1 MARAET
7 IEDYRAMGK
16 RYAVQGQARYPDCD
30 PLESLCRHAEDRTG
44 VLRPSTVRLYKR
56 RYCAAAIVIG
66 RTGDMDREVIMAVLR
81 RLMTTLDSMAG
92 TPPEPRTSSKKVKDA
107 KDWEVKEVF
116 GHLKIMAVRHKRIRS
131 AAVALYC
138 PLVPRLGPRPV
149 ELTRAWVEGN
159 TLFVPS
165 AKQPE
170 GEQKVRE
177 IDISDFHPTHREALL
192 ALIYIV
198 ARDVEASGY
207 DAWLSL
213 LAEILARACETV
225 SKNTGQRIERLAP
238 SSFRHTAISTWHAAG
253 YTAEEIAELV
263 GHRNLRSQN
272 AYKRSSS
279 AWPITGP
286 LAKPAAQP
294 TVTIDLNA
302 MPVPTASQVKTMV
315 ENPDTPDGLGDE
327 PPPPD
332 PKLI

>member
-1 MARAET
+1 MARAKT
-7 IEDYRAMGK
+7 LEDYRAIGK
-16 RYAVQGQARYPDCD
+16 RYAIQGQARYPDCD
-30 PLESLCRHAEDRTG
+30 PLEALCRHAEDRTG
-44 VLRPSTVRLYKR
+44 VLMPNTVRLYKR

-66 RTGDMDREVIMAVLR
+66 RTGDMDREVIMAVLH
-81 RLMTTLDSMAG
+81 RLMTTLDGMAG

-131 AAVALYC
+131 AAVALFC
-138 PLVPRLGPRPV
+138 LLVPKLGPRPV
-149 ELTRAWVEGN
+149 ELTRAWVEGT
-159 TLFVPS
+159 TLFIPS

-170 GEQKVRE
+170 GEPAERE

-198 ARDVEASGY
+198 ARDVKAGGY
-207 DAWLSL
+207 DAWLSR

-225 SKNTGQRIERLAP
+225 SKKTGERIERLAP

-253 YTAEEIAELV
+253 YTVEEIAELV
-263 GHRNLRSQN
+263 GHRSLRSQN

-279 AWPITGP
+279 AWPITGS
-286 LAKPAAQP
+286 LAKPAVQP
-294 TVTIDLNA
+294 KAIIDLDD
-302 MPVPTASQVKTMV
+302 MPVPAASQAKTIV
-315 ENPDTPDGLGDE
+315 EKPDTPEGLGDE
-327 PPPPD
+327 SPPPD